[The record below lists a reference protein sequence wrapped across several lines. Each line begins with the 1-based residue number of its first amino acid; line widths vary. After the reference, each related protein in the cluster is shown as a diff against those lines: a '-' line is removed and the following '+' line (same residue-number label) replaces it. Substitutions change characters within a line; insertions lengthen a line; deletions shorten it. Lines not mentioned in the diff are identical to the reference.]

1 MRLSARSRSWFVAM
15 GVLAAAATLEAG
27 KIKVEAHRE
36 NVDFSTIKTYMWLP
50 SPPPKTEI
58 APGVARDPMVVQK
71 ELEPT
76 IMQTADREL
85 AAHGWKRV
93 ENGADVQIVYYLSHG
108 VGFNASNLGEY
119 YQYATGYALI
129 VSPLISPTDNIKVME
144 EGTLV
149 IDVVQD
155 RKAIWRGDGEHDHQP
170 RQQRREATENRL
182 RRGEETDRQA
192 AGEVRA
198 RTGTRNPGTWNP
210 EPGT

>member
-1 MRLSARSRSWFVAM
+1 MRLSAGSRVWIVAM
-15 GVLAAAATLEAG
+15 GVLAAAATLDAG

-93 ENGADVQIVYYLSHG
+93 ESGADVQIVYYLAQG
-108 VGFNASNLGEY
+108 VTFNASTIGEY
-119 YQYATGYALI
+119 YQYATGYALV

-155 RKAIWRGDGEHDHQP
+155 RKAIWRGT
-170 RQQRREATENRL
+170 ASTTINRDNSDEKRL
-182 RRGEETDRQA
+182 KTVSDAVKKLIEKLPA
-192 AGEVRA
+192 K
-198 RTGTRNPGTWNP
+198 
-210 EPGT
+210 

>member
-1 MRLSARSRSWFVAM
+1 
-15 GVLAAAATLEAG
+15 VLAAAATLEAA
-27 KIKVEAHRE
+27 KIKVEAKRE

-58 APGVARDPMVVQK
+58 APGVARDPMAVQK

-93 ENGADVQIVYYLSHG
+93 ESGADVQVVYYLAQG

-119 YQYATGYALI
+119 YQYATGYALV
-129 VSPLISPTDNIKVME
+129 VSPLISPTDHITVME
-144 EGTLV
+144 EGTLI

-155 RKAIWRGDGEHDHQP
+155 RKAIWRGTATTTIDRDNSDEK
-170 RQQRREATENRL
+170 RMKRLIEAVTKL
-182 RRGEETDRQA
+182 IGKLPA
-192 AGEVRA
+192 K
-198 RTGTRNPGTWNP
+198 
-210 EPGT
+210 

>member
-1 MRLSARSRSWFVAM
+1 MKVWAGSRVWIVAL
-15 GVLAAAATLEAG
+15 GVLAAVATLEAA
-27 KIKVEAHRE
+27 KIKVEAKRE

-58 APGVARDPMVVQK
+58 APGVARDPVEVQK

-85 AAHGWKRV
+85 AAHGWMRV
-93 ENGADVQIVYYLSHG
+93 ESGADVQVVYYLAHG

-119 YQYATGYALI
+119 YQYATGYALV

-155 RKAIWRGDGEHDHQP
+155 RKAIWRGTASTTIDRDNSDEK
-170 RQQRREATENRL
+170 RLKRLTEAVTKL
-182 RRGEETDRQA
+182 IA
-192 AGEVRA
+192 KLPAK
-198 RTGTRNPGTWNP
+198 
-210 EPGT
+210 

>member
-1 MRLSARSRSWFVAM
+1 MRVSAGSRMWIVAM
-15 GVLAAAATLEAG
+15 GVLAAAATLAAG
-27 KIKVEAHRE
+27 KIKVEAKRE

-50 SPPPKTEI
+50 SPPPTAEI

-85 AAHGWKRV
+85 SAHGWKRV
-93 ENGADVQIVYYLSHG
+93 DTGADVQLVYYLAHG
-108 VGFNASNLGEY
+108 VGFNASNLGDY

-129 VSPLISPTDNIKVME
+129 VSPLIAPTSSVKVME

-155 RKAIWRGDGEHDHQP
+155 RKAIWRGTASTTINRDNSDEK
-170 RQQRREATENRL
+170 RL
-182 RRGEETDRQA
+182 RTVADA
-192 AGEVRA
+192 VKKLIDKLPAK
-198 RTGTRNPGTWNP
+198 
-210 EPGT
+210 